1 MTSDLLATYL
11 CYCTTRSLSFSS
23 RQTLLTFLRRKLLLV
38 VHHSVLILGYP
49 LFAVSTHT
57 LVVWCWLNSLLCQY
71 DGLRKG
77 LGDFLI
83 GTMLV
88 REMSSPFVAAA
99 KVMKRVSTE
108 VTIATCTQFFLFS
121 LDWFS
126 RHSSVPN
133 QWSCPCVCVLPCT
146 YCQHTPHPHLL
157 LRPTSRLELFQDPL
171 FHESYMP
178 CNGGS

>member
-108 VTIATCTQFFLFS
+108 VTIATCTQFFLLFIRLVFKTQQRTKS
-121 LDWFS
+121 MEL
-126 RHSSVPN
+126 PL
-133 QWSCPCVCVLPCT
+133 CVCSSLYVLSTHPSPSPS
-146 YCQHTPHPHLL
+146 TPPNITTGTFP
-157 LRPTSRLELFQDPL
+157 RPSLP
-171 FHESYMP
+171 
-178 CNGGS
+178 